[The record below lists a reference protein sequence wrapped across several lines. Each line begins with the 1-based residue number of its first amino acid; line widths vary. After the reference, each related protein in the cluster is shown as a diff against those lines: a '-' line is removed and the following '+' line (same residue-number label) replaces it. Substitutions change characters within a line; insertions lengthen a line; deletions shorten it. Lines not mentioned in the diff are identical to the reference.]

1 MIFLGI
7 DAGTQGVR
15 ATAVTENGK
24 LIASAHKQY
33 EHFNLAPANLV
44 GLGYKEQSPADWWNT
59 CRQVL
64 IDIGRELSKENV
76 PVTAVCIDGTSGTI
90 LPLDI
95 NNEPLGNAIMYNDV
109 RGNGGKALPK
119 VLWCREHGAG
129 PDHRQAARFIHH
141 ADYIAGKLT
150 GEYGITDWSNALKS
164 GYDVEEEKWTDEAI
178 AAFAAGIQKV
188 VAPGTEI
195 CEVRTDDPELRY
207 LNGAKLV
214 AGASDGYM
222 SAIATCAVN
231 PGEFASIIGTTLI
244 LKGVTKRHIVDPE
257 GVVYCH
263 KHPQGYWMPGGASN
277 VGGRCLNEWFG
288 EENFDYY
295 NEDIS
300 WQTPTGLLEYPLL
313 VKGERFP
320 FMAPDFAG
328 FGSHMSYTA
337 VIEGIS
343 YVERMCIEAMDD
355 LGPAAFE
362 FGYDN
367 CGLKIIGR
375 PSISDVDLSD
385 EKVLT
390 YTFAVELYPEVTLGQ
405 YKGLEA
411 EKQMEM
417 AGEYPDIIVACFGGG
432 SNFGGIAFPFMRHNF
447 SGERHTRFVA
457 AEPESC
463 PKLTKGVFQYD
474 FGDEAGYT
482 PMIPMLTL
490 GHEFMPAN
498 IHAGGLRYHGAGAIV
513 TQLLNNLTAMLE
525 AIDKALHPHRGE

>member
-33 EHFNLAPANLV
+33 EHFNLAPENLAE
-44 GLGYKEQSPADWWNT
+44 LGYKEQSPADWWNT

-95 NNEPLGNAIMYNDV
+95 NNEPLGSAIMYNDV

-178 AAFAAGIQKV
+178 AAFGTGIQKV

-337 VIEGIS
+337 VIEGIA
-343 YVERMCIEAMDD
+343 YVERMCIEALDD
-355 LGPAAFE
+355 LGCE
-362 FGYDN
+362 
-367 CGLKIIGR
+367 IGDTIY
-375 PSISDVDLSD
+375 STGGACKSD
-385 EKVLT
+385 EWLQVRANVLGKTIKV
-390 YTFAVELYPEVTLGQ
+390 PEVTDAAIGGAML
-405 YKGLEA
+405 A
-411 EKQMEM
+411 
-417 AGEYPDIIVACFGGG
+417 AGTICYLDLCDAVEHMGRIQ
-432 SNFGGIAFPFMRHNF
+432 
-447 SGERHTRFVA
+447 
-457 AEPESC
+457 
-463 PKLTKGVFQYD
+463 K
-474 FGDEAGYT
+474 
-482 PMIPMLTL
+482 
-490 GHEFMPAN
+490 
-498 IHAGGLRYHGAGAIV
+498 IV
-513 TQLLNNLTAMLE
+513 TPQKREYEKIYKLFKDKVTAELVE
-525 AIDKALHPHRGE
+525 D